1 MTKYFD
7 FLQRKKDLKT
17 HKKSNCTKHTYNVLA
32 RLTLKLLATRLFP
45 RTMAISTYPPPPPP
59 PPPPAPNPNSQR
71 LLDVGDRKTRIRGST
86 NSNLATQRDIR
97 AMENQ
102 FGFDESV
109 GTSKSQR

>member
-45 RTMAISTYPPPPPP
+45 RTMAISTYPPSL
-59 PPPPAPNPNSQR
+59 NPNSQR